1 MGTHHSDSMARLLI
15 AMGIFGAASA
25 QSPPVFA
32 EQFHVNFTEYAH
44 DLHPWG
50 NGTNAMG
57 SLHYDYANTRQL
69 FIHGKGQ
76 TNNWCQ
82 CAATKTDDE
91 CHLLTAKNA
100 SGVGVMVAYFPT
112 LSSCCTIGNWS
123 MGFGPIRPDWLKIG
137 NATHVGAK
145 QVSGRTCDEWADPH
159 PGDWF
164 MMTSDNWSQDA
175 NGVPCDY
182 VDTFKKWA
190 QALGMRHTLTFD
202 PASYSTTAED
212 ASVLAAPPVD
222 CSTPCPGKEG
232 WCKAYDLSSQVL
244 IHM

>member
-1 MGTHHSDSMARLLI
+1 MDQPTMFLLLVSVLALGTTH
-15 AMGIFGAASA
+15 A
-25 QSPPVFA
+25 QTPPVFA
-32 EQFHVNFTEYAH
+32 NQFHVQFTEYGH

-50 NGTNAMG
+50 NGSTAMG
-57 SLHYDYANTRQL
+57 SLHYDWNNTRQL

-82 CAATKTDDE
+82 CAAVPKANANDE
-91 CHLLTAKNA
+91 CHLLSAKN
-100 SGVGVMVAYFPT
+100 SDGLGVMTAYFPT

-137 NATHVGAK
+137 NATHVGPK
-145 QVSGRTCDEWADPH
+145 QVGGRTCDEWADPH

-164 MMTSDNWSQDA
+164 MMTSDNWSQDKD
-175 NGVPCDY
+175 GVPCDY

-202 PASYSTTAED
+202 PASYSTSPEAD
-212 ASVLAAPPVD
+212 SVFAAPPTD
-222 CSTPCPGKEG
+222 CSTPCPGKEE
-232 WCKAYDLSSQVL
+232 WCKA
-244 IHM
+244 